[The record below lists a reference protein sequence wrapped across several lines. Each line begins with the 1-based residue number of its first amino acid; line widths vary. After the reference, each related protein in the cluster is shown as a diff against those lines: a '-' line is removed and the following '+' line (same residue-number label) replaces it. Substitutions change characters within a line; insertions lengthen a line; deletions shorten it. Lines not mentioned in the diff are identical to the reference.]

1 MSELRGVTNNN
12 PGSLIITNTNWKGK
26 IPVSQNTDV
35 GSPRL
40 EQFIS
45 MMYGIRALIKNMYS
59 YFVADSSLTL
69 GELAYK
75 WNPDT
80 NPANVEAY
88 TAMLEKFT
96 GWKRNDVLEASRDN
110 LETIT
115 KAIIKAEQG
124 SMINISDS
132 DIREAYNNTG
142 LELPL
147 YNKKKS

>member
-1 MSELRGVTNNN
+1 MSELRGVINNN
-12 PGSLIITNTNWKGK
+12 PGSLILTNVNWQGK

-35 GSPRL
+35 GNPRL
-40 EQFIS
+40 EQFTS

-59 YFVADSSLTL
+59 YFVADNSLTL

-75 WNPDT
+75 WNPDK
-80 NPANVEAY
+80 NPDNVEAY
-88 TAMLEKFT
+88 TSMLERFT

-110 LETIT
+110 LETIA
-115 KAIIKAEQG
+115 KALIKAEQG
-124 SMINISDS
+124 GMIGITDS

-142 LELPL
+142 LKLPL